1 MSIQSDNDYKPDI
14 EIMDRYINFSAE
26 LLRISLLA
34 IGGFGA
40 IILIKLKSQ
49 NNTISIHHLLFLLF
63 PFAVLPYV
71 PALHS
76 FIASVHQIACRGI
89 SRI

>member
-1 MSIQSDNDYKPDI
+1 MSIQSDNDYKEPDF

-40 IILIKLKSQ
+40 IMLIKLKNES
-49 NNTISIHHLLFLLF
+49 NTISIYHLLFPVYFHLLF
-63 PFAVLPYV
+63 CLM
-71 PALHS
+71 
-76 FIASVHQIACRGI
+76 CRLCTL
-89 SRI
+89 SSLLCV